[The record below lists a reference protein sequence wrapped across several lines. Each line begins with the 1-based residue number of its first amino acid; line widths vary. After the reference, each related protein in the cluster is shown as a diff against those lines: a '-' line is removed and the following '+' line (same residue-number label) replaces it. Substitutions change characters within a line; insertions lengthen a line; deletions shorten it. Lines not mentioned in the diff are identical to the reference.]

1 MALFIEFYEVATAGG
16 YEYYYM
22 PINDDATNKENLDS
36 RSHRI
41 WKFNTRNDKIIEIL
55 NRRKDKPQINRAEF
69 LKIQLLA
76 NPVPYSDYYLRLE
89 EAKKWRE
96 QHERDQAQKSSTVD

>member
-1 MALFIEFYEVATAGG
+1 MALFIEFYEVKTAGG

-41 WKFNTRNDKIIEIL
+41 WKFDTRNDKIIEIL

-76 NPVPYSDYYLRLE
+76 KPVPYSDYYLRLE
-89 EAKKWRE
+89 EVKKYRE
-96 QHERDQAQKSSTVD
+96 QHSSKESPDLD

>member
-1 MALFIEFYEVATAGG
+1 MALFIEFYEVATASG

-41 WKFNTRNDKIIEIL
+41 WKFDTRNDQIREIQ
-55 NRRKDKPQINRAEF
+55 NRRKDKPEINRAEF
-69 LKIQLLA
+69 LRIQLMA
-76 NPVPYSDYYLRLE
+76 KPVPYSDYYLHLE
-89 EAKKWRE
+89 KVKKHRE
-96 QHERDQAQKSSTVD
+96 QNNKD